1 MLELGQLIG
10 DLSQLSKEARR
21 GRQIVAE
28 QLDSALGQA
37 GKSGDEWKAMAKRI
51 REANTKWLN
60 AVPLSDDEPIAV
72 PIESPAPL
80 NCYTVVATDG
90 SQIPLDRH
98 APLPYF
104 VINVGQVALHYGTGE
119 RPALSSDAK
128 LYYRDEDLLL
138 AGADGE
144 SSYVGERQVAAIRT
158 MHETQALSKLM
169 EDCADRD
176 RVLALVD
183 GTLVLWAQEGDAESS
198 RKESVR
204 QILAMLATA
213 RRAGA
218 LAAGYIS
225 RPRSREVVN
234 ALKVTLYPEGV
245 TNYNEFPTDQL
256 PFGGL
261 ARLTDAV
268 LFNSLLEPGQ
278 RSTVFESQ
286 SRILGEYEAAARIAE
301 YENPR
306 SYRIA
311 FFYVKVGE
319 GATSEIAR
327 VECPLWLAEDAV
339 SLSRLHALVVNQAV
353 KGRGYPVALQEAHEH
368 AIVRAP
374 ERAAFAHLIEKQC
387 VRDGIVVTTSQ
398 KALAKQVRF
407 V

>member
-1 MLELGQLIG
+1 MLELVQLIG
-10 DLSQLSKEARR
+10 DLGRLSEETRR
-21 GRQIVAE
+21 SRQIVAD

-37 GKSGDEWKAMAKRI
+37 GKSGDEWTAMAARI
-51 REANTKWLN
+51 RAAQTKWLN
-60 AVPLSDDEPIAV
+60 AVPLDDEPIAV
-72 PIESPAPL
+72 PIDSAPPPD
-80 NCYTVVATDG
+80 CYTVVAADG
-90 SQIPLDRH
+90 SQIPLDSH

-104 VINVGQVALHYGTGE
+104 VINVGQVSLHYGTGE
-119 RPALSSDAK
+119 RPSLSSDAK

-138 AGADGE
+138 SGPDGAA
-144 SSYVGERQVAAIRT
+144 SYVGEHQIAAIRT
-158 MHETQALSKLM
+158 MHETQALSRLI
-169 EDCADRD
+169 EDCADRQD
-176 RVLALVD
+176 VLALVD
-183 GTLVLWAQEGDAESS
+183 GTLVLWAQEGDVETS

-204 QILAMLATA
+204 QLVAMMTAA
-213 RRAGA
+213 RRTGA

-245 TNYNEFPTDQL
+245 IDYNEFPADRL
-256 PFGGL
+256 PYGGF

-278 RSTVFESQ
+278 RSNMFESQ
-286 SRILGEYEAAARIAE
+286 SRILHEYETAARTAE
-301 YENPR
+301 YDDAR

-327 VECPLWLAEDAV
+327 VEFPLWLAADKA
-339 SLSRLHALVVNQAV
+339 LLGRLHSLVIDQAG
-353 KGRGYPVALQEAHEH
+353 KGRGYPVALQEAHEL

-387 VRDGIVVTTSQ
+387 VRDGIVITTSQ